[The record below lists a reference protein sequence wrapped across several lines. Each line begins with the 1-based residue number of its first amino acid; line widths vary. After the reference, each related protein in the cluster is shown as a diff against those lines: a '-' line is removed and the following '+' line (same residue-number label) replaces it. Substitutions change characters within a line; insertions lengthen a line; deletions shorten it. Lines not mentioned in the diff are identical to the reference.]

1 MYIFFLRRKS
11 YLEKPKHLISLMMDT
26 QSNNKMSSHPAS
38 AVNPTQESP
47 LPVSEPM
54 EVSSSTNE
62 VPFGVSPLKRPEG
75 YVPKKVQDSK
85 RRGRAGQPNYM
96 RFGVIC
102 HVCRKF
108 GHRARHCRLRLPPPQ
123 PTSPPVP
130 LMSIDFDKA
139 DEPKSESSSSVTLIL
154 FEPDPFVLALMALP
168 KEQTIFYFLI
178 TGSLGTFDLTRGVL
192 WGRHSTAT
200 FQTR

>member
-1 MYIFFLRRKS
+1 MLNMYIFFCTETRNPNFLMMNALSPDEVCS
-11 YLEKPKHLISLMMDT
+11 YLSS
-26 QSNNKMSSHPAS
+26 SNNPA
-38 AVNPTQESP
+38 VQPP
-47 LPVSEPM
+47 PVPEPM
-54 EVSSSTNE
+54 EVSSNTNN

-75 YVPKKVQDSK
+75 YVPKKVQDSQ
-85 RRGRAGQPNYM
+85 RRGRGGQPNYM

-139 DEPKSESSSSVTLIL
+139 DEPKSKSSTSVTLIL
-154 FEPDPFVLALMALP
+154 FEPDPLLFGLRGPPPGANN
-168 KEQTIFYFLI
+168 FLFFNCRVSRDFRPNPG
-178 TGSLGTFDLTRGVL
+178 GSVG
-192 WGRHSTAT
+192 
-200 FQTR
+200 